1 MVRQKIVGKLAFG
14 LLSVALLNPY
24 TIFAAAPSDACSLAT
39 PAQVS
44 AVLGVQIGSGERV
57 VSSSPN
63 MCGFGGS
70 SAAKRVV
77 VSITTPEM
85 FAHEKHA
92 LEGIKEEQAT
102 GLGDDAHYMTT
113 PGFGTGL
120 SVLKGAFAFKVRVY
134 GFPTD
139 QLKDKE
145 KKLAQ
150 DILAKL

>member
-1 MVRQKIVGKLAFG
+1 MVHRKSTVKLVLG
-14 LLSVALLNPY
+14 LLIAAFLNPY
-24 TIFAAAPSDACSLAT
+24 AIFAAAPSDACFLAT

-57 VSSSPN
+57 VSSSPK

-70 SAAKRVV
+70 GASKRVV
-77 VSITTPEM
+77 VSIITPDM
-85 FAHEKHA
+85 FAHEKHP
-92 LEGIKEEQAT
+92 LEGIKEEQAS

-134 GFPTD
+134 GFSLD